1 MTTTSSGDN
10 SIIATINK
18 WRSTFDADALSWSQD
33 LVNAAANTGS
43 LNGGGATMQHHAP
56 KGAAEVIAPGSDTAK
71 DQDLQDYTPFEISL
85 IAWLCEKPGDK
96 MGDSCAFQNNI
107 MKVSNADSENPTG
120 HHDILVDNQY
130 SQIGCA
136 FTRNPNADDWFGS
149 QGLWVCDLRA

>member
-33 LVNAAANTGS
+33 LVNAAANTAT

-56 KGAAEVIAPGSDTAK
+56 KGAAEVIAPGSDTAM

-96 MGDSCAFQNNI
+96 MGDSCAFQTDI
-107 MKVSNADSENPTG
+107 MKVYDLLHLPPTN
-120 HHDILVDNQY
+120 L
-130 SQIGCA
+130 
-136 FTRNPNADDWFGS
+136 
-149 QGLWVCDLRA
+149 